1 MSRPFRSRRPVTA
14 STLCSARLGHAFVAG
29 VSFVALFAVLWSV
42 LLLSPTR
49 AWAQAV
55 ANPVPMPPT
64 PGVLQSSTQPA
75 IQVVTQAAT
84 GQLAGQPAAPSGAD
98 TLAGYAQQNNGQR
111 EQVQPGNNAPMW
123 RALKQQSGFSSLP
136 APEAGVLIQPQA
148 RYPGSDFT
156 TAGEA
161 WRQARNLLLIPVG
174 GWILILVLAGI
185 GVFYAVKGQI
195 RLHQRPTGR
204 KIERFTPFERFM
216 HWTLAYSFIALAVSG
231 VVMMFGKFV
240 LLPVLGLSLF
250 GWLSYALKT
259 LHNFVGPL
267 FGIALVIVLLT
278 FVRDNLPNRRDLAWL
293 AQGGGM
299 FGGAEVPA
307 ARFNAGEK
315 IWFWLG
321 VLTLGLIAV
330 GSGLVLDRLV
340 PGFAYTRGAM
350 QVAEIMHASATVV
363 LLAMAFGHIYIGTV
377 GTEGAI
383 DGMRTGYVDE
393 AWARQHHALWLDDIK
408 SGKIPAQR
416 SGAKAQAPIAV
427 AKPKI

>member
-1 MSRPFRSRRPVTA
+1 MSRPFLVPA
-14 STLCSARLGHAFVAG
+14 STPYRARSWHASSG
-29 VSFVALFAVLWSV
+29 VVLFAALFAALWIV
-42 LLLSPTR
+42 LLLSPTG
-49 AWAQAV
+49 AWAQTAV
-55 ANPVPMPPT
+55 TPATILTAPSAARAGAVQGAPT
-64 PGVLQSSTQPA
+64 GA
-75 IQVVTQAAT
+75 QVTAS
-84 GQLAGQPAAPSGAD
+84 QLASQPAAPPGAD
-98 TLAGYAQQNNGQR
+98 TLAGYAQQNNDQR
-111 EQVQPGNNAPMW
+111 EQAQPGNNAPMW
-123 RALKQQSGFSSLP
+123 RALKQESGFSSLP
-136 APEAGVLIQPQA
+136 APEAGVLIQPQT

-174 GWILILVLAGI
+174 GWLLILALVGI
-185 GVFYAVKGQI
+185 VVFYAVKGQI

-216 HWTLAYSFIALAVSG
+216 HWGLAYSFIALAVSG
-231 VVMMFGKFV
+231 VVMMFGKFF
-240 LLPVLGLSLF
+240 LLPVLGLGLF
-250 GWLSYALKT
+250 GWFSYALKT

-267 FGIALVIVLLT
+267 FGVFLVIVLLT
-278 FVRDNLPNRRDLAWL
+278 FMRDNLPSRRDLAWL
-293 AQGGGM
+293 VQGGGM

-321 VLTLGLIAV
+321 VLALGLIAV

-340 PGFAYTRGAM
+340 PAFPYTRGAM
-350 QVAEIMHASATVV
+350 QVAEIIHASATVV
-363 LLAMAFGHIYIGTV
+363 LLAMAFGHIYIGTI

-393 AWARQHHALWLDDIK
+393 AWAMQHHALWLDDIK

-416 SGAKAQAPIAV
+416 SGVESRVPLAV
-427 AKPKI
+427 AKPKV